1 MTRSSPWKTDTNFC
15 LRKKLDLKWKEEPDS
30 TEAWTRSLNAENKL
44 KTSNTCFP
52 KNPDKTWSSK
62 TSKADPRESLTKNSL
77 KLAKTEMKA
86 TPKETA
92 SSISDHK

>member
-92 SSISDHK
+92 S

>member
-1 MTRSSPWKTDTNFC
+1 MTRSSPWRIDTNYSPRRRSD
-15 LRKKLDLKWKEEPDS
+15 LRWRVEPVL

-92 SSISDHK
+92 S